1 MELNKSQL
9 MLNFIARFLV
19 IVIITSVTGV
29 FDLSTSH
36 AESPEQNSGID
47 FDRDIQPILTRYGCN
62 SGACHGK
69 QRGQN
74 GFQLSLL
81 GFDSDFDYDALV
93 NDSRG
98 RRITPAR
105 PDESL
110 FLAKPAA
117 TLPHGGGKIFS
128 ENDAAYQILR
138 EWIVSGMPRSI
149 PGTPDLLRVEVNPT
163 QTRFLE
169 NRSESLQVTAFYS
182 DGSKRDVTDFATY
195 QSNESPIAAVDEH
208 GVVTVG
214 NLTGEAAIMA
224 RYSGHFAVFTAS
236 IPLPEPIAESEY
248 SSLPINNEIDRLIWG
263 KLKTLNVRPS
273 EAAEEHKFLRRAY
286 IDIVGRLPTAQE
298 ASSYLNDT
306 APGKENALVDHLLA
320 DPEYAEHWAN
330 KWADLL
336 RPNPYRVGI
345 KATMSF
351 DTWIRDAFRRN
362 QPYDEFVTE
371 LITAQGGTFRNGS
384 VTLFRDRRS
393 PDELTTIVSQLFLG
407 VRLECAKCHH
417 HPFEVYGQEDF
428 YSFAAYFARLGR
440 KGTGVSPPIS
450 GSEEFIYVSDKGE
463 VKHPLT
469 NEVLDPKPLYGSAE
483 TIEVGQD
490 PRVVLAA
497 WMTSSENR
505 KFAQTMANRVWADL
519 MGNGLVEPVDDL
531 RATNP
536 ASNPELLDHLGE
548 YFVEHN
554 FDLKELIRYIMSS
567 HVYRLSSQP
576 NPTNAFDTR
585 YYSRRY
591 RTRLRAEVML
601 DSVCQITGVPESY
614 SAMAPE
620 SRAKELWTH
629 RISSL
634 FLDAFA
640 RPDPNQDPPCE
651 RIPDSTV
658 IQTLHMMNS
667 ENLSKKISAD
677 IGFVKQLSES
687 EKSPEELI
695 DQLYLSVYSRYP
707 DSGEKLQG
715 LEYLNQSSENRR
727 KLIEDYLWALL
738 NTPEFVYKD

>member
-1 MELNKSQL
+1 MSQQHTGWNSIFCCLIFAIASGLPAFGDTPELYAQ
-9 MLNFIARFLV
+9 
-19 IVIITSVTGV
+19 
-29 FDLSTSH
+29 
-36 AESPEQNSGID
+36 SPEQITAID

-81 GFDSDFDYDALV
+81 GFDSEFDYDALV
-93 NDSRG
+93 NDSRS

-110 FLAKPAA
+110 FLAKPSA
-117 TLPHGGGKIFS
+117 TLPHGGGLLFS
-128 ENDAAYQILR
+128 PDEPTYQQLKA
-138 EWIVSGMPRSI
+138 WIVSGMPRSI
-149 PGTPDLLRVEVNPT
+149 PGTPDLIRIEVNPA
-163 QTRFLE
+163 QTKFLK
-169 NRSESLQVTAFYS
+169 NRSQALQVLAFYS
-182 DGSKRDVTDFATY
+182 EGSKRDVTHLATY
-195 QSNESPIAAVDEH
+195 QSNESPIADVNEH
-208 GVVTVG
+208 GIVTVG

-236 IPLPEPIAESEY
+236 IPLPEQVAESEY
-248 SSLPINNEIDRLIWG
+248 NSLPVENEIDNLIWG

-273 EAAEEHKFLRRAY
+273 ETAEQHKFLRRAY
-286 IDIVGRLPTAQE
+286 LDIVGRIPTAEE
-298 ASSYLNDT
+298 ASGYLND
-306 APGKENALVDHLLA
+306 PSPDKDKALIEQLLA

-351 DTWIRDAFRRN
+351 DTWIREAFRRN

-371 LITAQGGTFRNGS
+371 LITAQGSTFRNGS

-450 GSEEFIYVSDKGE
+450 GSEEFVYVSDKGD
-463 VKHPLT
+463 VRHPLT
-469 NEVLDPKPLYGSAE
+469 NEILSPKPLYGAAK
-483 TIEVGQD
+483 TIEENQD
-490 PRVVLAA
+490 PRVVLAD
-497 WMTSSENR
+497 WMTAPENR

-536 ASNPELLDHLGE
+536 ASNPELLNHLGE
-548 YFVEHN
+548 YFVEHDYN
-554 FDLKELIRYIMSS
+554 LKELIRYIMSS
-567 HVYRLSSQP
+567 YAYRLSSQP
-576 NPTNAFDTR
+576 NQTNAFDTR

-601 DSVCQITGVPESY
+601 DSVCQITGVSEEF
-614 SAMAPE
+614 SAMPPE

-667 ENLSKKISAD
+667 ENLTKKITAES
-677 IGFVKQLSES
+677 GFVKELAES
-687 EKSPEELI
+687 EKSAEEVLN
-695 DQLYLSVYSRYP
+695 QLYLSVYSRYP
-707 DSGEKLQG
+707 NSSEQEQG
-715 LEYLNQSSENRR
+715 LKYLNQSEENRR

-738 NTPEFVYKD
+738 NTPEFAFKD

>member
-1 MELNKSQL
+1 
-9 MLNFIARFLV
+9 MLISMVHFLT
-19 IVIITSVTGV
+19 IVMLLTASICSDTSI
-29 FDLSTSH
+29 SH
-36 AESPEQNSGID
+36 AATPQQNSGID

-81 GFDSDFDYDALV
+81 GFDSDFDFDALV
-93 NDSRG
+93 NDTRG

-117 TLPHGGGKIFS
+117 KLPHGGGKIFS
-128 ENDAAYQILR
+128 EEEAAYQILK

-149 PGTPDLLRVEVNPT
+149 PGTPELLRVEVNPT
-163 QTRFLE
+163 QTRFLDK
-169 NRSESLQVTAFYS
+169 RSESLQVTAFYS

-195 QSNESPIAAVDEH
+195 QSNESPIADVDEH
-208 GVVTVG
+208 GVVTIG

-236 IPLPEPIAESEY
+236 IPLTEPVAESEY
-248 SSLPINNEIDRLIWG
+248 SSLPVHNEIDRLIWG

-273 EAAEEHKFLRRAY
+273 ETAEEHKFLRRAY
-286 IDIVGRLPTAQE
+286 IDIVGRLPTADE
-298 ASSYLNDT
+298 AASYLNDT
-306 APGKENALVDHLLA
+306 ATEKEKTLVDQLLA

-362 QPYDEFVTE
+362 QPYDEFVTD
-371 LITAQGGTFRNGS
+371 LITAQGSTFRNGS
-384 VTLFRDRRS
+384 VTLFRDRRT

-450 GSEEFIYVSDKGE
+450 GSEEFVFVSDKGE
-463 VKHPLT
+463 VRHPLT
-469 NEVLDPKPLYGSAE
+469 NEVLAPQPLYGSAK
-483 TIEVGQD
+483 TIEEGQD
-490 PRVVLAA
+490 PRVVLAD
-497 WMTSSENR
+497 WMTSPDNQ

-536 ASNPELLDHLGE
+536 ASNPELLHHLGE

-567 HVYRLSSQP
+567 QVYRLSSQP

-601 DSVCQITGVPESY
+601 DSVCQITGVPESF

-667 ENLSKKISAD
+667 ENLAKKISAD
-677 IGFVKQLSES
+677 SGFVKQLSES
-687 EKSPEELI
+687 DQAAEALI
-695 DQLYLSVYSRYP
+695 NQLYLSVYSRYP
-707 DSGEKLQG
+707 SPTEQTQG

-738 NTPEFVYKD
+738 NTPEFVFKD